1 MFFWKRNFEM
11 KHQKEEIKKILNEI
25 LKNEKIMVLA
35 TCFEDAPW
43 ATPVIYAWDG
53 NKRFYF
59 LSRKT
64 TRHAKNISKNPRMSA
79 SIYPR
84 ELRPLR
90 GIQMEG
96 KVKILKGKESLRA
109 LKVYIKRFPRA
120 KGKLPLKDIIEKRGE
135 FAFFEFEIEKIYLL
149 SEKHFG
155 WGKRE
160 DVTAILN
167 KGEQNEG

>member
-1 MFFWKRNFEM
+1 M
-11 KHQKEEIKKILNEI
+11 KDKNKEIKKLLEEI

-35 TCFEDAPW
+35 TCSDDKPW

-53 NKRFYF
+53 KKRFYF

-64 TRHAKNISKNPRMSA
+64 TRHAKNIEKNPNMSA

-84 ELRPLR
+84 NLRPLR

-96 KVKILKGKESLRA
+96 KVKILKGKENLRG

-120 KGKLPLKDIIEKRGE
+120 QGRLPLKDIIEKRGE
-135 FAFFEFEIEKIYLL
+135 FAFFEFEIDKIYLL

-155 WGKRE
+155 WGKRV
-160 DVTAILN
+160 DVTEVLK
-167 KGEQNEG
+167 KGDKNE